1 MIELPIVDTITS
13 LWSANS
19 VVVSGGI
26 QFTGVDW
33 NATLQPAQSTE
44 FGFCASL

>member
-26 QFTGVDW
+26 QFGVDW
-33 NATLQPAQSTE
+33 NATLQPAQET
-44 FGFCASL
+44 GFFVPL